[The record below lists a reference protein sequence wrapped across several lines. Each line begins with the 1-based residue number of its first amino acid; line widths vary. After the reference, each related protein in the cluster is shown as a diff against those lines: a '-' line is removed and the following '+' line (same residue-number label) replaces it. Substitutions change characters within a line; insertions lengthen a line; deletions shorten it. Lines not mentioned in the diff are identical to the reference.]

1 MKLFGLSNVTF
12 EDESDYSFEELN
24 ESKFIKLLINEIRN
38 ILGDRFDDFEFFIF
52 SRNHRAKNKG
62 PKTDHDSIPPSGELT
77 SDKKKILLYFSDEKG
92 LDPSHF
98 SDRYLAIFKS
108 YIGINAIAKNVFPLA
123 LGYVN
128 AVPEF
133 PQKSIKD
140 RNYNVFFRGNLNM
153 NRINLYKIFSKWG
166 FFLPSERLLTHDYYQ
181 KFLLKLG
188 NDFSSF
194 FSKSI
199 IIFNKGFKSGF
210 SPIKYGEVLA
220 NSKIVLC
227 PKGYTMTECFR
238 HFEAM
243 RAGCVIISEILP
255 DTPFY
260 YNSPII
266 QVNNWNEGIALA
278 KDLLKDQNKLEKIH
292 QQTVKWW
299 KEKCSENATAIY
311 IVERIEE
318 LEIT

>member
-12 EDESDYSFEELN
+12 EDKSDYGFEKMN
-24 ESKFIKLLINEIRN
+24 ESKFIENLINEIRD
-38 ILGDRFDDFEFFIF
+38 ILGARFDEFEFFVY
-52 SRNHRAKNKG
+52 SKNHRAKKKG
-62 PKTDHDSIPPSGELT
+62 PKTNHDIMPHSGELT

-108 YIGINAIAKNVFPLA
+108 YIGIKATAENVFPLV

-133 PQKSIKD
+133 PQKSVKD
-140 RNYNVFFRGNLNM
+140 RHYNIFFRGNLNM
-153 NRINLYKIFSKWG
+153 NRINLYRIFSKWG
-166 FFLPSERLLTHDYYQ
+166 FFLPAESLLTHGYYL

-188 NDFSSF
+188 SDFSSF

-199 IIFNKGFKSGF
+199 IIFNRGFKGGF
-210 SPIKYGEVLA
+210 SPEKYGEILA
-220 NSKIVLC
+220 DSKIVLC
-227 PKGYTMTECFR
+227 PKGFTMTECFR

-243 RAGCVIISEILP
+243 RAGCVIISEPLP

-260 YNSPII
+260 SNSPII
-266 QVNNWNEGIALA
+266 QINNWNEGLALV
-278 KDLLKDQNKLEKIH
+278 KELLKDPNKLEEIH
-292 QQTVKWW
+292 QQTVDWW
-299 KEKCSENATAIY
+299 KQKCSEKATAEY
-311 IVERIEE
+311 IVTRIKE
-318 LEIT
+318 LELN

>member
-1 MKLFGLSNVTF
+1 M
-12 EDESDYSFEELN
+12 N
-24 ESKFIKLLINEIRN
+24 ESKFIKDLTNELRG
-38 ILGDRFDDFEFFIF
+38 ILGARFDDFEFFIY
-52 SRNHRAKNKG
+52 SKNHRAKNKG
-62 PKTDHDSIPPSGELT
+62 PKTNHDIMPPSGELT
-77 SDKKKILLYFSDEKG
+77 SDKKKVLLYFSDEKG

-108 YIGINAIAKNVFPLA
+108 YIGIKAVAKNVFPLA

-140 RNYNVFFRGNLNM
+140 RKYNVFFRGNLNM

-166 FFLPSERLLTHDYYQ
+166 FLLPSERLLTHDYYQ
-181 KFLLKLG
+181 KLLLKLG

-199 IIFNKGFKSGF
+199 IIFNNGFKSGF
-210 SPIKYGEVLA
+210 SPTKYGEILA
-220 NSKIVLC
+220 DSKIVLC

-243 RAGCVIISEILP
+243 RAGCVIISEPLP

-260 YNSPII
+260 SNSPII
-266 QVNNWNEGIALA
+266 QVDNWNEGLSLVEE
-278 KDLLKDQNKLEKIH
+278 LLKKPNELEEIH
-292 QQTVKWW
+292 QQTVNWW
-299 KEKCSENATAIY
+299 KEKCSENATAKY
-311 IVERIEE
+311 IVDRIEAIE
-318 LEIT
+318 LN